1 MDFNVIASSLPE
13 YAGGLWV
20 TLQLVFIALLCGL
33 VGAIP
38 LAVLRISKNP
48 WVARPVW
55 AYTYFVRGTPMLV
68 QLLTVYY
75 GLAQFAWMQQAW
87 EAGNPFWLLFREPYF
102 CALLAFSVNT
112 CAYTVEII
120 AGAMR
125 TIPYG
130 EIEAAKA
137 VGMDRFTML
146 RRIVLP
152 SALRRAIPAYS
163 NEVILML
170 QGSAIASAV
179 TLVDITGAARN
190 VYSRHFAPFEA
201 FVFAGLIYLV
211 LTFALVGLFRLAE
224 RRWLAH
230 LQPRKASRKGG
241 TLRAAAVAD

>member
-1 MDFNVIASSLPE
+1 MDFNIIWNSLPE
-13 YAGGLWV
+13 FGRGLLM
-20 TLQLVFIALLCGL
+20 TLQLVGIALLLGL
-33 VGAIP
+33 AGAIP
-38 LAVLRISKNP
+38 LAVLRVSRNP
-48 WVARPVW
+48 WVWRPVW

-75 GLAQFAWMQQAW
+75 GLAQFAWMQDAWQA
-87 EAGNPFWLLFREPYF
+87 GHPFWTLFREPYF

-112 CAYTVEII
+112 CAYTVEIL

-125 TIPYG
+125 MVPHG
-130 EIEAAKA
+130 EIEAARA
-137 VGMDRFTML
+137 IGMDRFTML

-152 SALRRAIPAYS
+152 SALRRAIPVYS

-190 VYSRHFAPFEA
+190 VYSRFFAPFEA
-201 FVFAGLIYLV
+201 FIFAGAIYLV
-211 LTFALVGLFRLAE
+211 LTFVLVGLFHYAE

-230 LQPRKASRKGG
+230 LQPRKPGRTQTPAH
-241 TLRAAAVAD
+241 